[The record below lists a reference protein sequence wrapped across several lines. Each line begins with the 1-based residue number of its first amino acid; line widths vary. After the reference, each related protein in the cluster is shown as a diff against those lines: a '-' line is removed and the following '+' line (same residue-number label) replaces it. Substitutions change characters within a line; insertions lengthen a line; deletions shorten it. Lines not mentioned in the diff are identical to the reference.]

1 LEKAEEK
8 FRGMRPLGTDIETVK
23 QQIEQLK
30 AFKAEVDPHMIK
42 VETLNRYENLSFH
55 VVSFDFYLFKKQF

>member
-1 LEKAEEK
+1 
-8 FRGMRPLGTDIETVK
+8 MQPLGTDIETVK

-42 VETLNRYENLSFH
+42 VETLNRYEKLSFH
-55 VVSFDFYLFKKQF
+55 MILIYEDTNLICCLK

>member
-1 LEKAEEK
+1 
-8 FRGMRPLGTDIETVK
+8 MVK

-30 AFKAEVDPHMIK
+30 AFKAEVDPHVIK

-55 VVSFDFYLFKKQF
+55 VFSYDFDLKREI